1 MNTGFFV
8 VQKRKEND
16 YLKRLN
22 DEDILKSN
30 VDTISQFYILD
41 YLKKNLNVNEF
52 KLYLVD
58 SNKIKVTD
66 KNDKVLYFSYDKENK
81 NVVYEEE
88 IKELDRTMEM

>member
-1 MNTGFFV
+1 M
-8 VQKRKEND
+8 KI
-16 YLKRLN
+16 LK

-41 YLKKNLNVNEF
+41 YLKKNLNVSEF
-52 KLYLVD
+52 KIYLVD

-66 KNDKVLYFSYDKENK
+66 KNDEVLYFSYDKENK

-88 IKELDRTMEM
+88 LKELDRTMEM

>member
-1 MNTGFFV
+1 M
-8 VQKRKEND
+8 KK
-16 YLKRLN
+16 LN

-41 YLKKNLNVNEF
+41 YLKKNLNVSEF
-52 KLYLVD
+52 KIYLID

-66 KNDKVLYFSYDKENK
+66 KNDEVLYFSYDKENK

>member
-1 MNTGFFV
+1 M
-8 VQKRKEND
+8 KI
-16 YLKRLN
+16 LN

-41 YLKKNLNVNEF
+41 YLKKNLNVSEF
-52 KLYLVD
+52 KIYLVD

-66 KNDKVLYFSYDKENK
+66 KNDEVLYFSYDKENK

-88 IKELDRTMEM
+88 TKELDRTMEM

>member
-1 MNTGFFV
+1 M
-8 VQKRKEND
+8 KI
-16 YLKRLN
+16 LN

-41 YLKKNLNVNEF
+41 YLKKNLNISEF
-52 KLYLVD
+52 NVYLVD

-66 KNDKVLYFSYDKENK
+66 KNDEVLYFSYDKENK

>member
-1 MNTGFFV
+1 M
-8 VQKRKEND
+8 
-16 YLKRLN
+16 KRLN

-41 YLKKNLNVNEF
+41 YLKKNLNISEF
-52 KLYLVD
+52 NVYLVD

-66 KNDKVLYFSYDKENK
+66 KNDEILYFSYDKETK

-88 IKELDRTMEM
+88 IKELDRAMEM

>member
-1 MNTGFFV
+1 M
-8 VQKRKEND
+8 KI
-16 YLKRLN
+16 LN

-41 YLKKNLNVNEF
+41 YLKKNLNVSEF
-52 KLYLVD
+52 KIYLVD

-66 KNDKVLYFSYDKENK
+66 KNDEVLYFRYDKENK

-88 IKELDRTMEM
+88 LKELDRTMEM

>member
-1 MNTGFFV
+1 M
-8 VQKRKEND
+8 
-16 YLKRLN
+16 KRLN

-41 YLKKNLNVNEF
+41 YLKKNLNVSEF
-52 KLYLVD
+52 MIYLVD

-66 KNDKVLYFSYDKENK
+66 KNDEVLYFSYDKENK

-88 IKELDRTMEM
+88 LKELDRTMEM

>member
-1 MNTGFFV
+1 M
-8 VQKRKEND
+8 
-16 YLKRLN
+16 KRLN

-41 YLKKNLNVNEF
+41 YLKKNLNISEF
-52 KLYLVD
+52 NVYLVD

-66 KNDKVLYFSYDKENK
+66 KNDEVLYFSYDKENK

>member
-1 MNTGFFV
+1 M
-8 VQKRKEND
+8 KK
-16 YLKRLN
+16 LN

-41 YLKKNLNVNEF
+41 YLKNNLNISEF
-52 KLYLVD
+52 KIYLVD

-66 KNDKVLYFSYDKENK
+66 KNDEVLYFSYDKEDK

-88 IKELDRTMEM
+88 IKELDRTMKMWGMI

>member
-1 MNTGFFV
+1 M
-8 VQKRKEND
+8 KK
-16 YLKRLN
+16 LN

-41 YLKKNLNVNEF
+41 YLKKNLNVSEF
-52 KLYLVD
+52 KIYLID

-66 KNDKVLYFSYDKENK
+66 KNDEVLYFSYDKENK

-88 IKELDRTMEM
+88 IKELDRTMEMWGMI

>member
-1 MNTGFFV
+1 M
-8 VQKRKEND
+8 KI
-16 YLKRLN
+16 LN

-41 YLKKNLNVNEF
+41 YLKKNLNVSEF
-52 KLYLVD
+52 KIYLVD

-66 KNDKVLYFSYDKENK
+66 KNDEVLYFSYDKENK

-88 IKELDRTMEM
+88 TKELDRTMEMWGMI

>member
-1 MNTGFFV
+1 M
-8 VQKRKEND
+8 
-16 YLKRLN
+16 KRLN

-41 YLKKNLNVNEF
+41 YLKKNLNVSEF
-52 KLYLVD
+52 KIYLVD

-66 KNDKVLYFSYDKENK
+66 KNDEVLYFSYDKENK

-88 IKELDRTMEM
+88 IKELDRSMEMWGMI

>member
-1 MNTGFFV
+1 M
-8 VQKRKEND
+8 KI
-16 YLKRLN
+16 LN

-41 YLKKNLNVNEF
+41 YLKKNLNVSEF
-52 KLYLVD
+52 KIYLVD

-66 KNDKVLYFSYDKENK
+66 KNDEVLYFSYDKENK

-88 IKELDRTMEM
+88 IKELDITMEMWGMV

>member
-1 MNTGFFV
+1 M
-8 VQKRKEND
+8 
-16 YLKRLN
+16 KRLN

-41 YLKKNLNVNEF
+41 YLKKNLNVSEF
-52 KLYLVD
+52 KIYLVD

-66 KNDKVLYFSYDKENK
+66 KNDEVLYFSYDKENK

-88 IKELDRTMEM
+88 LKELDRTIGMWGLI

>member
-1 MNTGFFV
+1 M
-8 VQKRKEND
+8 KI
-16 YLKRLN
+16 LN

-41 YLKKNLNVNEF
+41 YLKKNLNVSEF
-52 KLYLVD
+52 KIYLID
-58 SNKIKVTD
+58 SNKIEVTD
-66 KNDKVLYFSYDKENK
+66 KNDEVLYFSYDKENK

>member
-1 MNTGFFV
+1 M
-8 VQKRKEND
+8 KI
-16 YLKRLN
+16 LN

-41 YLKKNLNVNEF
+41 YLKKNLNVSEF
-52 KLYLVD
+52 MIYLVD

-66 KNDKVLYFSYDKENK
+66 KNDELLYFSYDKENK

-88 IKELDRTMEM
+88 IKELDITMEM

>member
-1 MNTGFFV
+1 M
-8 VQKRKEND
+8 
-16 YLKRLN
+16 KRLN

-41 YLKKNLNVNEF
+41 YLKKNLNVSEF
-52 KLYLVD
+52 KIYLVD

-66 KNDKVLYFSYDKENK
+66 KNDEVLYFSYDKENK

-88 IKELDRTMEM
+88 IKELDRTMEMWGMI

>member
-1 MNTGFFV
+1 M
-8 VQKRKEND
+8 KI
-16 YLKRLN
+16 LN

-41 YLKKNLNVNEF
+41 YLKKNLNVIEF
-52 KLYLVD
+52 KIHLVE

-66 KNDKVLYFSYDKENK
+66 KNDEVLYFSYDKENK

>member
-1 MNTGFFV
+1 M
-8 VQKRKEND
+8 
-16 YLKRLN
+16 KRLN
-22 DEDILKSN
+22 DEDILKNN

-41 YLKKNLNVNEF
+41 YLKKNLNVSEF
-52 KLYLVD
+52 KIYLVD

-66 KNDKVLYFSYDKENK
+66 KNDEVLYFSYDKENK

>member
-1 MNTGFFV
+1 M
-8 VQKRKEND
+8 KI
-16 YLKRLN
+16 LN

-41 YLKKNLNVNEF
+41 YLKKNLNVSEF
-52 KLYLVD
+52 MIYLVD

-66 KNDKVLYFSYDKENK
+66 KNDELLYFSYDKENK

-88 IKELDRTMEM
+88 IKELDRSMEM

>member
-1 MNTGFFV
+1 M
-8 VQKRKEND
+8 KI
-16 YLKRLN
+16 LN

-41 YLKKNLNVNEF
+41 YLKKNLNVSEF
-52 KLYLVD
+52 KIYLVD

-66 KNDKVLYFSYDKENK
+66 KNDEVLYFSYDKENK

-88 IKELDRTMEM
+88 LKELDRTMEM

>member
-1 MNTGFFV
+1 M
-8 VQKRKEND
+8 KI
-16 YLKRLN
+16 LN

-30 VDTISQFYILD
+30 VDTISQFYILN
-41 YLKKNLNVNEF
+41 YLKKNLNVSEF
-52 KLYLVD
+52 KIYLVD

-66 KNDKVLYFSYDKENK
+66 KNDEVLYFSYDKENK

>member
-1 MNTGFFV
+1 M
-8 VQKRKEND
+8 KI
-16 YLKRLN
+16 LN

-41 YLKKNLNVNEF
+41 YLKKNLNVSEF
-52 KLYLVD
+52 MVYLVA

-66 KNDKVLYFSYDKENK
+66 KNDEVLYFSYDKENK

>member
-1 MNTGFFV
+1 M
-8 VQKRKEND
+8 KI
-16 YLKRLN
+16 LN

-41 YLKKNLNVNEF
+41 YLKKNLNVSEF
-52 KLYLVD
+52 MIYLVD

-66 KNDKVLYFSYDKENK
+66 KNDEVLYFSYDKENK

-88 IKELDRTMEM
+88 IKELDRTMEMWGMI

>member
-1 MNTGFFV
+1 M
-8 VQKRKEND
+8 KI
-16 YLKRLN
+16 LN

-41 YLKKNLNVNEF
+41 YLKKNLNVSEF
-52 KLYLVD
+52 KIYLVD

-66 KNDKVLYFSYDKENK
+66 KNDEVLYFSYDKEDK

>member
-1 MNTGFFV
+1 M
-8 VQKRKEND
+8 
-16 YLKRLN
+16 KRLN

-41 YLKKNLNVNEF
+41 YLKKNLNVSEF
-52 KLYLVD
+52 KIYLVD

-66 KNDKVLYFSYDKENK
+66 KNDEVLYFSYDKENK

-88 IKELDRTMEM
+88 IKELDITMEM

>member
-1 MNTGFFV
+1 M
-8 VQKRKEND
+8 KI
-16 YLKRLN
+16 LN

-41 YLKKNLNVNEF
+41 YLKKNLNVSEF
-52 KLYLVD
+52 KIYLID

-66 KNDKVLYFSYDKENK
+66 KNDEVLYFSYDKENK

>member
-1 MNTGFFV
+1 M
-8 VQKRKEND
+8 KI
-16 YLKRLN
+16 LN

-41 YLKKNLNVNEF
+41 YLKKNLNVSEF
-52 KLYLVD
+52 KIYLVD

-66 KNDKVLYFSYDKENK
+66 KNDEVLYFSYDKEDK

-88 IKELDRTMEM
+88 IKELDRTMKM

>member
-1 MNTGFFV
+1 M
-8 VQKRKEND
+8 
-16 YLKRLN
+16 KRLN

-41 YLKKNLNVNEF
+41 YLKKNLNVSEF
-52 KLYLVD
+52 KIYLVD

-66 KNDKVLYFSYDKENK
+66 KNDEVLYFSYDKENK

-88 IKELDRTMEM
+88 LKELDRTMEMWGMI

>member
-1 MNTGFFV
+1 M
-8 VQKRKEND
+8 
-16 YLKRLN
+16 KRLN

-41 YLKKNLNVNEF
+41 YLKKNLNVSEF
-52 KLYLVD
+52 KIYLVD

-66 KNDKVLYFSYDKENK
+66 KNDEVLYFSYDKENK

-88 IKELDRTMEM
+88 LKELDRTIEMWGLI

>member
-1 MNTGFFV
+1 M
-8 VQKRKEND
+8 KI
-16 YLKRLN
+16 LN

-41 YLKKNLNVNEF
+41 YLKKNLNVSEF
-52 KLYLVD
+52 KIYLVD

-66 KNDKVLYFSYDKENK
+66 KNDEVLYFSYDKENK

-88 IKELDRTMEM
+88 LKELDRTMKM

>member
-1 MNTGFFV
+1 M
-8 VQKRKEND
+8 KK
-16 YLKRLN
+16 LN

-41 YLKKNLNVNEF
+41 YLKNNLNVSEF
-52 KLYLVD
+52 KVYLVD

-66 KNDKVLYFSYDKENK
+66 KNDEVLYFSYDKENK

-88 IKELDRTMEM
+88 IKELVRTMEM